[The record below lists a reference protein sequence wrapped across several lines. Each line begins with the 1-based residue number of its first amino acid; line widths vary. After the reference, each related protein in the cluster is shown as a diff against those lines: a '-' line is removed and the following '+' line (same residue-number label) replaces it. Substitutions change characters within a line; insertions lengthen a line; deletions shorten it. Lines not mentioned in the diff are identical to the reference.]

1 MVPAYTANMTPPFV
15 KYWKGWNPPISRRQL
30 GDHKT
35 VLGFALGVCAAVVAT
50 FIQARMAW
58 EGSIV
63 AYEQWLPLGLRLGF
77 GAMAGDSVIGALVLT
92 GHRAPLSWLDWALI
106 LAVSGAGAVV
116 VTHLGYRLGIR
127 PTKW

>member
-116 VTHLGYRLGIR
+116 VTHLGYWLGIR

>member
-1 MVPAYTANMTPPFV
+1 
-15 KYWKGWNPPISRRQL
+15 
-30 GDHKT
+30 
-35 VLGFALGVCAAVVAT
+35 
-50 FIQARMAW
+50 
-58 EGSIV
+58 
-63 AYEQWLPLGLRLGF
+63 
-77 GAMAGDSVIGALVLT
+77 MAGDSAKSFVKRRVGIAPGQSWVPFYQLDFVIGALVLT